1 MFLYDLFV
9 VRSIKTS
16 ALSPTWEICGGVVFW
31 AGLEPEVGDG
41 GRLRAYGH
49 AYHVLHLVDAV
60 PLEAPTGQLR
70 EPLALPDQDEPL
82 RKILIG
88 FVIQVRN

>member
-1 MFLYDLFV
+1 M
-9 VRSIKTS
+9 
-16 ALSPTWEICGGVVFW
+16 VFW

-41 GRLRAYGH
+41 GRVRAYGH

-70 EPLALPDQDEPL
+70 EPLALPD
-82 RKILIG
+82 
-88 FVIQVRN
+88 